1 VIYCNQFASLT
12 NLNWP
17 TAHRQAL
24 PAAIKDKPKS
34 LNNLFVKKHKVY
46 STTDAKPVS
55 HIDSIIMDLDPTPNS
70 KCQKTNSGVAQVCFD
85 GVEVPD
91 KPTRTTRNSSRS
103 AKAMPKKDMGE
114 IFGRLAQELQAVADM
129 YDELANMN

>member
-24 PAAIKDKPKS
+24 PATVKVEPKS
-34 LNNLFVKKHKVY
+34 PNNPSTKKHKVY
-46 STTDAKPVS
+46 STTDAKPVGR
-55 HIDSIIMDLDPTPNS
+55 INSIIMDLDPTPNG
-70 KCQKTNSGVAQVCFD
+70 KCQKTNLGVVQVCFD